1 MHKKEKLL
9 LSLGW
14 APKVPS
20 RQVRQMTELD
30 PGCHNLRSRSAT
42 TNNPILLGTGLPFG
56 DGIQK
61 KSNGEAVSS

>member
-1 MHKKEKLL
+1 
-9 LSLGW
+9 
-14 APKVPS
+14 
-20 RQVRQMTELD
+20 MTELD

-61 KSNGEAVSS
+61 KSNGEAVSSWQGWVAYIEM